1 MTVVWTGGGS
11 VVKLEFSRASGR
23 LIQKCSARAQSCGS
37 GGIAVV
43 CSVTAAQTMPRMGVT
58 CIRVQNEQ
66 GKDVETVWNT
76 DVRRGGMTGYECR
89 RHTVCEEICLP
100 PGVYTAV
107 VTFYVKNGF
116 GSDSVTC
123 RTNTVAVTEPEEYG
137 D

>member
-43 CSVTAAQTMPRMGVT
+43 CSVTAAQTMPRLGVT
-58 CIRVQNEQ
+58 CIRVQNDQ
-66 GKDVETVWNT
+66 GADVETVWNT
-76 DVRRGGMTGYECR
+76 DSRRGGMMGFRCS
-89 RHTVCEEICLP
+89 RHSVTEEICLP

-107 VTFYVKNGF
+107 VTFFARDSG

-123 RTNTVAVTEPEEYG
+123 RTNAVTVTAPKEYS